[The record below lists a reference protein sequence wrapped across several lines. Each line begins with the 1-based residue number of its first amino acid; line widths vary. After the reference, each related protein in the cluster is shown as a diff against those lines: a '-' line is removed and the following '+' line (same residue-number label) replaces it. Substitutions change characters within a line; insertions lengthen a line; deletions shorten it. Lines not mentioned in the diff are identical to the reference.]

1 MITKEHL
8 EHWIRE
14 LQHPLSGIL
23 NEVAADKTQIGGI
36 NLPNGKYV
44 SFEYIL
50 EKVVSATRTIGCI
63 EFDILKDGTSAQD
76 DLKAELDNIDKDLL
90 IEYILENWFD
100 EVKEAIQEAS
110 RP

>member
-8 EHWIRE
+8 EHWIKE

-23 NEVAADKTQIGGI
+23 NEVAAGKTEISGI

-44 SFEYIL
+44 SFDYII
-50 EKVVSATRTIGCI
+50 EKVVSASRTIGCI
-63 EFDILKDGTSAQD
+63 EYDILKDGSNIQD
-76 DLKAELDNIDKDLL
+76 DTKYQLDNIDIDV
-90 IEYILENWFD
+90 ILEYVLNNYF
-100 EVKEAIQEAS
+100 EEIKERVVEAS